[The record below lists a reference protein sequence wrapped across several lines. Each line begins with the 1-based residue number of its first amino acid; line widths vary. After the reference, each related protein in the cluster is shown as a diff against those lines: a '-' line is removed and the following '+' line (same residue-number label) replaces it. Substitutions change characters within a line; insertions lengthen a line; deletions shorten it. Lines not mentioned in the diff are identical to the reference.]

1 MVVLDTH
8 AWLWSVADPDRLSE
22 VARDAIEASDTVG
35 VATISCW
42 EVAMLAL
49 RRRIELDRELARW
62 IRQALAQPGTLAL
75 PLMPSVAVEA
85 ALLERQGFGGDPA
98 DRIIYATARDRGAPL
113 VTRDAGMREFDP
125 RGTLW

>member
-75 PLMPSVAVEA
+75 PLMPSVAVKA

-113 VTRDAGMREFDP
+113 ITRDAGMREFDP